1 MDNNNFTK
9 VAENIT
15 SSAEG
20 AVKLAST
27 LDPFVDQFAKAA
39 LYREPR
45 KYEEIA
51 VDQEVLYAI
60 DPIMTIKLSLYFRI
74 ITRNVN
80 DFGMHRGTGLKNES
94 ILRIKWLLVNHYDMM
109 RPYLC
114 LLPILGSWK
123 DLFELR
129 TLAPEY
135 MIKGGIYE
143 LIDQG
148 ITNVNTCEL
157 VKKYL
162 PTIQNEPKT
171 ERALIRTNIAKT
183 LAKRWF
189 KVKPY
194 EQYRKLKA
202 SGTAHQWQ
210 QAISKGKP
218 INFDTVAGKAL
229 SLLVHSKYLESHN
242 LVNDYLKWLDTKE
255 DVKCTSF
262 VGELFGDL
270 SNEVLK
276 QTANKQFAKLVKNL
290 NVENTSYLTVVDC
303 SGSMASQAIGSS
315 TTSLNLAYA
324 IALYFSYTLKGV
336 FADHYATF
344 DRVCTLRKFTGNTP
358 VEKFLNASSHEA
370 YGPTNLQSV
379 ADMFIRTKRQGVKEG
394 DFPKGIL
401 LISDGEF
408 ANAGEYTEFENF
420 KINLLKGGFSQ
431 EFVDNF
437 KVVLWDIPNS
447 YYGCPRV
454 QFETTADTP
463 NVFYMSGL
471 DPATIAFIFEDKVI
485 KRPAPRTPREL
496 LEAAMSQPILELV
509 K

>member
-1 MDNNNFTK
+1 MNKFTSTA
-9 VAENIT
+9 VHLTE
-15 SSAEG
+15 SAEG
-20 AVKLAST
+20 ALKMDST
-27 LDPFVDQFAKAA
+27 MNPFVDQFAKAA

-45 KYEEIA
+45 QYEEIA
-51 VDQEVLYAI
+51 KDQEVLYAI
-60 DPIMTIKLSLYFRI
+60 DPIMTIRLSLYFRI
-74 ITRNVN
+74 ITRNVS
-80 DFGMHRGTGLKNES
+80 DFGMHRGSGLKNES
-94 ILRIKWLLVNHYDMM
+94 ILRIKWLLVNHYDVM

-123 DLFELR
+123 DLFELE
-129 TLAPEY
+129 TLAPEHT
-135 MIKGGIYE
+135 IKGSIYE

-148 ITNVNTCEL
+148 ITNTNTCDL

-162 PTIQNEPKT
+162 PTIQSNPKT
-171 ERALIRTNIAKT
+171 QRAQLRNEIAKT

-194 EQYRKLKA
+194 EQYRKLKS

-218 INFDTVAGKAL
+218 INFDTIAGKAL

-255 DVKCTSF
+255 SVKCTSF

-270 SNEVLK
+270 SNEVLR
-276 QTANKQFAKLVKNL
+276 QTANKQFAKLIKNL
-290 NVENTSYLTVVDC
+290 NVESTSYLTVVDC
-303 SGSMASQAIGSS
+303 SGSMASQAVGSN

-336 FADHYATF
+336 FEGYYATF
-344 DRVCTLRKFTGNTP
+344 DRFCTLRKFTGNTP
-358 VEKFLNASSHEA
+358 VDKFLDASKHEA
-370 YGPTNLQSV
+370 FGPTNLQAV
-379 ADMFIRTKRQGVKEG
+379 ASMLVKTKGHGVKEE

-408 ANAGEYTEFENF
+408 ANMGHYTEFENF
-420 KINLLKGGFSQ
+420 KVNLRDGGFSQ

-447 YYGCPRV
+447 FYGCPRV

-471 DPATIAFIFEDKVI
+471 DPATIAFIFEDKVME
-485 KRPAPRTPREL
+485 RPAPKTAEEL
-496 LEAAMSQPILELV
+496 FEAAMQQPILQLV
-509 K
+509 Q

>member
-1 MDNNNFTK
+1 MDNNFIK

-15 SSAEG
+15 TSAEG

-45 KYEEIA
+45 QYDEIA
-51 VDQEVLYAI
+51 KDQEILYAI

-94 ILRIKWLLVNHYDMM
+94 ILRIKWLLVNHYDVM

-148 ITNVNTCEL
+148 VTNVNTCEL

-162 PTIQNEPKT
+162 PTIQNKPKT
-171 ERALIRTNIAKT
+171 ERARIRTNIAKT

-262 VGELFGDL
+262 VGELFEDL
-270 SNEVLK
+270 SNEVLR

-303 SGSMASQAIGSS
+303 SSSMASQAIGSN

-336 FADHYATF
+336 FVDHYATF
-344 DRVCTLRKFTGNTP
+344 DERCNLRKFAGNTP
-358 VEKFLNASSHEA
+358 VEKFLNASHHEA

-379 ADMFIRTKRQGVKEG
+379 ADMFIRTKRQGVKEE

-408 ANAGEYTEFENF
+408 AISGEYTEFENF
-420 KINLLKGGFSQ
+420 KMNLLKGGFSQ

-485 KRPAPRTPREL
+485 ERPAPRTPREL
-496 LEAAMSQPILELV
+496 FEAAMAQPVLELI

>member
-1 MDNNNFTK
+1 MNKFTST
-9 VAENIT
+9 ASHLTE
-15 SSAEG
+15 SAEG
-20 AVKLAST
+20 AVKLDST
-27 LDPFVDQFAKAA
+27 MNPFVDQFSTAA
-39 LYREPR
+39 LYKEPR
-45 KYEEIA
+45 SYETIA
-51 VDQEVLYAI
+51 EDQQTLWDI
-60 DPIMTIKLSLYFRI
+60 NPTMTIRLSLYFRI

-80 DFGMHRGTGLKNES
+80 DFGMHRGSGLKNES
-94 ILRIKWLLVNHYDMM
+94 ILRIKWLLVNHYNEM
-109 RPYLC
+109 RPFLC

-123 DLFELR
+123 DLFELK
-129 TLAPEY
+129 TLASEY
-135 MIKGGIYE
+135 QIPGEIFS
-143 LIDQG
+143 LLDQG
-148 ITNVNTCEL
+148 ITNKSTCEL

-162 PTIQNEPKT
+162 PTIQSNPKT
-171 ERALIRTNIAKT
+171 PRAKKRTELGKI

-189 KVKPY
+189 KTRPY

-218 INFDTVAGKAL
+218 INFDTIAGKAL

-262 VGELFGDL
+262 VGELFADL
-270 SNEVLK
+270 SNEVLR

-290 NVENTSYLTVVDC
+290 DVQNTSYLTVVDC
-303 SGSMASQAIGSS
+303 SGSMASRAVGSN

-336 FADHYATF
+336 FAGYYATF
-344 DRVCTLRKFTGNTP
+344 DRFCTLRKFTGNTP

-370 YGPTNLQSV
+370 YGPTNLQAV
-379 ADMFIRTKRQGVKEG
+379 ASMLVKTKEHGVKEE

-408 ANAGEYTEFENF
+408 ANMGHYTEFENF
-420 KINLLKGGFSQ
+420 KINLRNGGFSQ

-447 YYGCPRV
+447 FYRCPRV
-454 QFETTADTP
+454 QFEATADTP
-463 NVFYMSGL
+463 NIFYMSGL

-485 KRPAPRTPREL
+485 GRPAPKTAEEL
-496 LEAAMSQPILELV
+496 FEAAMQQPILQLV
-509 K
+509 Q

>member
-1 MDNNNFTK
+1 MDNNFTK
-9 VAENIT
+9 TAENLEE
-15 SSAEG
+15 SAEG
-20 AVKLAST
+20 AAKLAST

-45 KYEEIA
+45 QYDEIA
-51 VDQEVLYAI
+51 KDQEVLYAI
-60 DPIMTIKLSLYFRI
+60 DPIMTIRLSLYFRI
-74 ITRNVN
+74 ITRNVS
-80 DFGMHRGTGLKNES
+80 DFGMHRGNGLKNES
-94 ILRIKWLLVNHYDMM
+94 ILRIKWLLVNHYDTM

-123 DLFELR
+123 DLFELE
-129 TLAPEY
+129 TLEPEHT
-135 MIKGGIYE
+135 IEGSIYE

-148 ITNVNTCEL
+148 ITNTNTCDL

-162 PTIQNEPKT
+162 PTIQNKPKT
-171 ERALIRTNIAKT
+171 YRARLRTNIAKT

-189 KVKPY
+189 KSKPY

-255 DVKCTSF
+255 SVKCTSF

-270 SNEVLK
+270 SNEVLR
-276 QTANKQFAKLVKNL
+276 QTANKQFAKLIKNL

-303 SGSMASQAIGSS
+303 SGSMASQAIGSN

-324 IALYFSYTLKGV
+324 IALYFSYTLKGL

-344 DRVCTLRKFTGNTP
+344 DQTCTLRKFTGNTP
-358 VEKFLNASSHEA
+358 VDKFLNASSHEA
-370 YGPTNLQSV
+370 YGPTNLQAV
-379 ADMFIRTKRQGVKEG
+379 ASMLVKTKGHGVKEE

-408 ANAGEYTEFENF
+408 ANMGHYTEFENF
-420 KINLLKGGFSQ
+420 KVNLLNGGFSQ

-447 YYGCPRV
+447 YYGHPRV

-463 NVFYMSGL
+463 NIFYMSGL
-471 DPATIAFIFEDKVI
+471 DPATIAFIFEDKVMQ
-485 KRPAPRTPREL
+485 RPAPRTPREL
-496 LEAAMSQPILELV
+496 FEAAMSQPILELV

>member
-1 MDNNNFTK
+1 MNNFTNK
-9 VAENIT
+9 ASHLTE
-15 SSAEG
+15 SAEG
-20 AVKLAST
+20 ALKMDST
-27 LDPFVDQFAKAA
+27 LNPFVDQFSKAA
-39 LYREPR
+39 LYKEPR
-45 KYEEIA
+45 SYEAIA
-51 VDQEVLYAI
+51 EDQQTLWDI
-60 DPIMTIKLSLYFRI
+60 NPTMTIRLSLYFRI

-80 DFGMHRGTGLKNES
+80 DFGMHRGSGLKNES
-94 ILRIKWLLVNHYDMM
+94 ILRIKWLLVNHYNEM
-109 RPYLC
+109 RPFLC
-114 LLPILGSWK
+114 LLPLLGSWK
-123 DLFELR
+123 DLFELK
-129 TLAPEY
+129 TLASEY
-135 MIKGGIYE
+135 QIPGEIFS
-143 LIDQG
+143 LLDQG
-148 ITNVNTCEL
+148 ITNESTCEL

-162 PTIQNEPKT
+162 PTIQSNPKT
-171 ERALIRTNIAKT
+171 PRAKKRTEMGKI

-189 KVKPY
+189 KTRPY

-262 VGELFGDL
+262 VGELFEDL
-270 SNEVLK
+270 SNEVLR

-303 SGSMASQAIGSS
+303 SGSMTSRAIGSN
-315 TTSLNLAYA
+315 TTSLKLAYA

-344 DRVCTLRKFTGNTP
+344 DERCNLRKFAGNTP
-358 VEKFLNASSHEA
+358 VEKFLNASNHEA

-379 ADMFIRTKRQGVKEG
+379 ADMFIRTKRQGVKEE

-408 ANAGEYTEFENF
+408 ANMGEYNEFKNF

-447 YYGCPRV
+447 FYGCPRV

-471 DPATIAFIFEDKVI
+471 DPATIAFIFEDKVME
-485 KRPAPRTPREL
+485 RPAPKTAEEL
-496 LEAAMSQPILELV
+496 FEAAMQQPILQLV
-509 K
+509 Q

>member
-1 MDNNNFTK
+1 MNKFTDT
-9 VAENIT
+9 ASHLTE
-15 SSAEG
+15 SAEG
-20 AVKLAST
+20 ALKMDST
-27 LDPFVDQFAKAA
+27 MNPFVDQFSKAA
-39 LYREPR
+39 LYKEPR
-45 KYEEIA
+45 SYEAIA
-51 VDQEVLYAI
+51 EDQQTLWDI
-60 DPIMTIKLSLYFRI
+60 NPTMTIRLSLYFRI

-80 DFGMHRGTGLKNES
+80 DFGMHRGSGLKNES
-94 ILRIKWLLVNHYDMM
+94 ILRIKWLLVNHYNEM
-109 RPYLC
+109 RPFLC
-114 LLPILGSWK
+114 LLPLLGSWK
-123 DLFELR
+123 DLFELK
-129 TLAPEY
+129 TLASEY
-135 MIKGGIYE
+135 QIPGEIFS
-143 LIDQG
+143 LLDQG
-148 ITNVNTCEL
+148 ITNENTCEL

-162 PTIQNEPKT
+162 PTIQSNPKT
-171 ERALIRTNIAKT
+171 PRAKKRTELGKI

-189 KVKPY
+189 KTRPY

-262 VGELFGDL
+262 VGELFADL
-270 SNEVLK
+270 SNEVLR

-290 NVENTSYLTVVDC
+290 DVQNTSYLTVVDC
-303 SGSMASQAIGSS
+303 SGSMTSQAVGSS
-315 TTSLNLAYA
+315 TTSLDLAYA

-358 VEKFLNASSHEA
+358 VEKFLEASKHKA
-370 YGPTNLQSV
+370 FGPTNLQAV
-379 ADMFIRTKRQGVKEG
+379 ASMLVKTKGHGVKEE

-408 ANAGEYTEFENF
+408 ANSGEYTEFENF
-420 KINLLKGGFSQ
+420 KRNLRNGGFSQ

-447 YYGCPRV
+447 FYGCPRV

-471 DPATIAFIFEDKVI
+471 DPATIAFIFEDKVME
-485 KRPAPRTPREL
+485 RPAPKTAEEL
-496 LEAAMSQPILELV
+496 FEAAMQQPILQLV
-509 K
+509 Q

>member
-1 MDNNNFTK
+1 MNKFTSTA
-9 VAENIT
+9 VHLTE
-15 SSAEG
+15 SAEG
-20 AVKLAST
+20 ALKMDST
-27 LDPFVDQFAKAA
+27 MNPFVDQFAKAA

-45 KYEEIA
+45 QYEEIA
-51 VDQEVLYAI
+51 KDQEVLYAI
-60 DPIMTIKLSLYFRI
+60 DPIMTIRLSLYFRI

-80 DFGMHRGTGLKNES
+80 DFGMHRGSGLKNES
-94 ILRIKWLLVNHYDMM
+94 ILRIKWLLVNHYNEM
-109 RPYLC
+109 RPFLC
-114 LLPILGSWK
+114 LLPLLGSWK
-123 DLFELR
+123 DLFELK
-129 TLAPEY
+129 TLASEY
-135 MIKGGIYE
+135 QIPGEIVS
-143 LIDQG
+143 LLDQG
-148 ITNVNTCEL
+148 ITNESTCEL

-162 PTIQNEPKT
+162 PTIQSNPKT
-171 ERALIRTNIAKT
+171 PRAKKRTELGKI

-189 KVKPY
+189 KTRPY

-262 VGELFGDL
+262 VGELFADL
-270 SNEVLK
+270 SNEILR

-290 NVENTSYLTVVDC
+290 DVQNTSYLTVVDC
-303 SGSMASQAIGSS
+303 SGSMTSQAIGSN
-315 TTSLNLAYA
+315 TTSLKLAYA

-344 DRVCTLRKFTGNTP
+344 DASCNLRKFAGNTP
-358 VEKFLNASSHEA
+358 VEKFLNASNHEA

-379 ADMFIRTKRQGVKEG
+379 ADMFIRTKRQGVKEE

-408 ANAGEYTEFENF
+408 ANMGQYTEFENF
-420 KINLLKGGFSQ
+420 KMNLLKGGFSQ

-447 YYGCPRV
+447 FYGCPRV

-471 DPATIAFIFEDKVI
+471 DPATIAFIFEDKVME
-485 KRPAPRTPREL
+485 RPAPKTAEEL
-496 LEAAMSQPILELV
+496 FEAAMQQPILQLV
-509 K
+509 Q

>member
-15 SSAEG
+15 TSAES

-45 KYEEIA
+45 QYDEIA
-51 VDQEVLYAI
+51 KDQEVLYAI
-60 DPIMTIKLSLYFRI
+60 DPIMTIRLSLYFRI
-74 ITRNVN
+74 ITRNVS
-80 DFGMHRGTGLKNES
+80 DFGMHRGSGLKNES
-94 ILRIKWLLVNHYDMM
+94 ILRIKWLLVNHYDVM

-148 ITNVNTCEL
+148 VTNVNTCEL

-162 PTIQNEPKT
+162 PTIQNKPKT

-270 SNEVLK
+270 SNEVLR
-276 QTANKQFAKLVKNL
+276 QTANKQFAKLIKNL

-303 SGSMASQAIGSS
+303 SGSMASQAIGSN

-324 IALYFSYTLKGV
+324 IALYFSYTLKGL

-344 DRVCTLRKFTGNTP
+344 DQTCTLRKFAGNTP

-370 YGPTNLQSV
+370 YGPTDLQSV
-379 ADMFIRTKRQGVKEG
+379 ADMFIRTKRQGVKEE

-408 ANAGEYTEFENF
+408 ANSGQYNEFKNF

-447 YYGCPRV
+447 FYGCPRV

-471 DPATIAFIFEDKVI
+471 DPATIAFIFEDKVMQ
-485 KRPAPRTPREL
+485 RPAPRTPREL
-496 LEAAMSQPILELV
+496 FEAAMSQPILELV

>member
-1 MDNNNFTK
+1 MNEFTK
-9 VAENIT
+9 TAENLEE
-15 SSAEG
+15 SAEG
-20 AVKLAST
+20 AAKLAST
-27 LDPFVDQFAKAA
+27 FDPFVDQFAKAA

-94 ILRIKWLLVNHYDMM
+94 ILRIKWLLVNHYDVM

-123 DLFELR
+123 DLFELK

-148 ITNVNTCEL
+148 VTNVNTCEL
-157 VKKYL
+157 IKKYL
-162 PTIQNEPKT
+162 PTIQNKPKT
-171 ERALIRTNIAKT
+171 ERARIRTNIAKT

-255 DVKCTSF
+255 NVKCTSF
-262 VGELFGDL
+262 VGELFEDL
-270 SNEVLK
+270 SNEVLR
-276 QTANKQFAKLVKNL
+276 QTTNKQFAKLVKNL

-303 SGSMASQAIGSS
+303 SGSMTSKAIGSN
-315 TTSLNLAYA
+315 TTSLKLAYA

-344 DRVCTLRKFTGNTP
+344 DERCNLRKFAGNTP
-358 VEKFLNASSHEA
+358 VEKFLNASNHEA

-379 ADMFIRTKRQGVKEG
+379 ADMFIRTKRQGVKEE

-408 ANAGEYTEFENF
+408 ANMGEYNEFKNF

-447 YYGCPRV
+447 FYGCPRV

-471 DPATIAFIFEDKVI
+471 DPATIAFIFEDKVME
-485 KRPAPRTPREL
+485 RPAPRTPREL
-496 LEAAMSQPILELV
+496 FEAAMSQPILELV

>member
-1 MDNNNFTK
+1 MDNNFTK
-9 VAENIT
+9 VAENLEE
-15 SSAEG
+15 SAED
-20 AVKLAST
+20 AIKLAST

-45 KYEEIA
+45 QYEEIA
-51 VDQEVLYAI
+51 KDQEVLYAI

-94 ILRIKWLLVNHYDMM
+94 ILRIKWLLVNHYDVM

-148 ITNVNTCEL
+148 VTNVNTCEL

-162 PTIQNEPKT
+162 PTIQNKPKT

-242 LVNDYLKWLDTKE
+242 FVNDYLKWLDTKE

-262 VGELFGDL
+262 VGELFADL

-303 SGSMASQAIGSS
+303 SSSMASQAIGSN

-344 DRVCTLRKFTGNTP
+344 DQTCTLRKFAGNTP
-358 VEKFLNASSHEA
+358 VDKFLSASSHEA

-379 ADMFIRTKRQGVKEG
+379 TDMFIRTKRQGVKEE

-408 ANAGEYTEFENF
+408 ANSGEYTEFENF

-485 KRPAPRTPREL
+485 ERPAPRTPREL
-496 LEAAMSQPILELV
+496 FEAAMSQPILELV